1 MADAPSWIDRRLLH
15 ALQKLAAPVPV
26 RLGTQSTADPDTNGT
41 PLYPELHL
49 KNKRVLRALALNPEM
64 AFGDAYSKGDI
75 EISGDLLRLLELLYN
90 RPLSRTARLTAR
102 WLDWVQ
108 NNTLDGSRRNI
119 HHHYDIPTD
128 FYKLWL
134 DEDLVYTCAY
144 FPQPDASLEQA
155 QRSKL
160 DLVCRKIWL
169 RPGETVVEAGCG
181 WGALALHMAKNYGV
195 RVRAFNVSHEQ
206 IAFARDRARREG
218 LANQVEFVEDDYRNV
233 SGQYDA
239 FVSLGMLEHVGKA
252 HYPDLS
258 AVIARTIGRS
268 GRGLLH
274 FIGRDK
280 PRPFSVWI
288 RRRVFPGAYAP
299 SLREALEVLE
309 PRQYSVLDVENL
321 RAHYARTLEH
331 WLERFEQSYDK
342 VADTFGSVFA
352 RMWRLYLAGS
362 VVAFRVGT
370 LQLFQIVFAGAEC
383 NQRPWNREHLY
394 TRTSRRDEEWIH
406 AMS

>member
-1 MADAPSWIDRRLLH
+1 MGDAPSWFDRRLLH
-15 ALQKLAAPVPV
+15 SLQKIAAPVPI
-26 RLGTQSTADPDTNGT
+26 RLVSRTTDTPEANGT
-41 PLYPELHL
+41 PLYPEIHI
-49 KNKRVLRALALNPEM
+49 KTRGALRALALNPEM
-64 AFGDAYSKGDI
+64 AFGDEYSRGNL

-90 RPLSRTARLTAR
+90 RPVSTGAKLTAR
-102 WLDWVQ
+102 WLDRIQ
-108 NNTLDGSRRNI
+108 NNSLRGSRRNI

-128 FYKLWL
+128 FYQWWL
-134 DEDLVYTCAY
+134 DQDLVYTCAY
-144 FPQPDASLEQA
+144 FPQPDSSLEEA

-169 RPGETVVEAGCG
+169 RPGEKVIEAGCG

-195 RVRAFNVSHEQ
+195 QVRAFNVSHEQ
-206 IAFARDRARREG
+206 IGFARERARREG
-218 LANQVEFVEDDYRNV
+218 LAGKVEFVEDDYRNA
-233 SGQYDA
+233 SGSYDA
-239 FVSLGMLEHVGKA
+239 FVSVGMLEHVGRA

-288 RRRVFPGAYAP
+288 RRRIFPGAYAP
-299 SLREALEVLE
+299 SLREALQVLE
-309 PRQYSVLDVENL
+309 PREYSVLDIENL

-331 WLERFEQSYDK
+331 WLESFEQSYDK
-342 VADTFGSVFA
+342 VVERFGTVFA

-394 TRTSRRDEEWIH
+394 GRTSRRDEQWIH